1 MPIGQFFIPYGNED
15 KKNYHHKE
23 KIMRKETTV
32 IRVQWIFITIF
43 LVTFFGGCS
52 KAYYG
57 AMEKVGIH
65 KRDILVD
72 RVEGARDA

>member
-1 MPIGQFFIPYGNED
+1 MQKGTVSMLNQLIITAVLMIPFI
-15 KKNYHHKE
+15 
-23 KIMRKETTV
+23 
-32 IRVQWIFITIF
+32 
-43 LVTFFGGCS
+43 GCS

-72 RVEGARDA
+72 LGGRCQGRSI